1 MGGVANNPYGW
12 GDMRTLPYDDPG
24 QPDLRTPGRFLWWVA
39 RRQKRTL
46 ALGMVWGVLW
56 MVAQALIPVA
66 VGRGISAG
74 VVAGNDR
81 ALLTWS
87 GAVLALALVQAGAGV
102 LRHRAAVS
110 NWLQASFR
118 AAQLI
123 GHHTARTGE
132 ALPRT
137 VPTGEVVSTVSNDA
151 MRLGGAYDV
160 SARFAGAIA
169 SYVVIGVVLLRIS
182 PSLGLTVLI
191 GVPALTAV
199 LGLLVKPLQ
208 RRQSE
213 QREQSGKLTT
223 LGADTVAG
231 LRVLRGIGGE
241 QTFLERYVR
250 RSQQVRSAGVRVAGV
265 QATLDAAQVLLPG
278 IFVVLVTWLGARLAA
293 QGRIDVGE
301 LVTFYGL
308 AAFLVTPL
316 RTATETLDK
325 LTQAHVAARKI
336 IAVLRVSPVVL
347 DRTGHQRAEA
357 LPPAALHDPTSGSTV
372 QPGRMTAV
380 VSARPEESAAL
391 ADRLGRFTEVPT
403 APVLVGD
410 ERIDLLPLAAVRR
423 HVVVSEGD
431 PRLFTGPL
439 REQLAG
445 PGPSDDATLLRA
457 IHTAAGF
464 DVLEALPDGLDSEVE
479 ERGRSFSG
487 GQRQRLTLARALLT
501 DAPTLVLVE
510 PTSAVDAHTEA
521 RIAERLRSHRAGRT
535 TVIMTASPLLLDQV
549 DHVLFLDGGELA
561 AEGSHRE
568 LMATNKDYRRTVVRG
583 EDE

>member
-1 MGGVANNPYGW
+1 M
-12 GDMRTLPYDDPG
+12 
-24 QPDLRTPGRFLWWVA
+24 
-39 RRQKRTL
+39 
-46 ALGMVWGVLW
+46 
-56 MVAQALIPVA
+56 
-66 VGRGISAG
+66 
-74 VVAGNDR
+74 
-81 ALLTWS
+81 
-87 GAVLALALVQAGAGV
+87 
-102 LRHRAAVS
+102 
-110 NWLQASFR
+110 
-118 AAQLI
+118 
-123 GHHTARTGE
+123 
-132 ALPRT
+132 
-137 VPTGEVVSTVSNDA
+137 
-151 MRLGGAYDV
+151 
-160 SARFAGAIA
+160 
-169 SYVVIGVVLLRIS
+169 
-182 PSLGLTVLI
+182 
-191 GVPALTAV
+191 
-199 LGLLVKPLQ
+199 
-208 RRQSE
+208 
-213 QREQSGKLTT
+213 
-223 LGADTVAG
+223 
-231 LRVLRGIGGE
+231 
-241 QTFLERYVR
+241 
-250 RSQQVRSAGVRVAGV
+250 
-265 QATLDAAQVLLPG
+265 
-278 IFVVLVTWLGARLAA
+278 
-293 QGRIDVGE
+293 
-301 LVTFYGL
+301 
-308 AAFLVTPL
+308 
-316 RTATETLDK
+316 
-325 LTQAHVAARKI
+325 
-336 IAVLRVSPVVL
+336 LRVSPVVL

-457 IHTAAGF
+457 IHTAAAF

-549 DHVLFLDGGELA
+549 DHVLFLDDGQLA

>member
-1 MGGVANNPYGW
+1 
-12 GDMRTLPYDDPG
+12 MRNLPYDDPG
-24 QPDLRTPGRFLWWVA
+24 QPDLRTPGRFLWWIA
-39 RRQKRTL
+39 GQQKRTL

-74 VVAGNDR
+74 VVAGDDR

-87 GAVLALALVQAGAGV
+87 GAVLVLALVQAGAGV
-102 LRHRAAVS
+102 LRHRVAVA

-169 SYVVIGVVLLRIS
+169 SYVVIAVVLLRIS
-182 PSLGLTVLI
+182 TSLGLIVLI

-241 QTFLERYVR
+241 QTFVERYVR
-250 RSQQVRSAGVRVAGV
+250 RSQQVRAAGVRVAGV

-278 IFVVLVTWLGARLAA
+278 VFVVLVTWLGARLAV

-336 IAVLRVSPVVL
+336 IAVLRISPVIL

-357 LPPAALHDPTSGSTV
+357 LPDAALHDPTSGSTV
-372 QPGRMTAV
+372 RPGLMTAV

-403 APVLVGD
+403 APVLLGD

-423 HVVVSEGD
+423 HVVVNEGD

-445 PGPSDDATLLRA
+445 PGDLDDARLLRA
-457 IHTAAGF
+457 IHTAAAH

-521 RIAERLRSHRAGRT
+521 RIAERLRAHRAGRT
-535 TVIMTASPLLLDQV
+535 TVVMTASPLLLDHV
-549 DHVLFLDGGELA
+549 DHVLFLAGGELA

>member
-1 MGGVANNPYGW
+1 
-12 GDMRTLPYDDPG
+12 MRNLPYDDPG

-39 RRQKRTL
+39 GQQKRTL

-74 VVAGNDR
+74 VVAGDDR

-87 GAVLALALVQAGAGV
+87 GAVLVLALVQAGAGV
-102 LRHRAAVS
+102 LRHRVAVA

-169 SYVVIGVVLLRIS
+169 SYVVIAVVLLRIS
-182 PSLGLTVLI
+182 TSLGLIVLV
-191 GVPALTAV
+191 GVPTLTAV

-208 RRQSE
+208 RRQYE

-241 QTFLERYVR
+241 QTFVERYVR
-250 RSQQVRSAGVRVAGV
+250 RSQQVRAAGVRVAGV

-278 IFVVLVTWLGARLAA
+278 VFVVLVTWLGARLAV

-336 IAVLRVSPVVL
+336 IAVLRISPVIL

-357 LPPAALHDPTSGSTV
+357 LPDAPLHDPTSGSTV
-372 QPGRMTAV
+372 RPGLMTAV

-403 APVLVGD
+403 APVLLGD

-423 HVVVSEGD
+423 HVVVTEGD

-445 PGPSDDATLLRA
+445 PGDLDDARLLRA
-457 IHTAAGF
+457 IHTAAAH

-521 RIAERLRSHRAGRT
+521 RIAERLRAHRAGRT
-535 TVIMTASPLLLDQV
+535 TVVMTASPLLLDHV
-549 DHVLFLDGGELA
+549 DHVLFLAGGELV

>member
-1 MGGVANNPYGW
+1 
-12 GDMRTLPYDDPG
+12 MRTLPFDDPG

-39 RRQKRTL
+39 GQQKRTL

-66 VGRGISAG
+66 VGRGITAG

-87 GAVLALALVQAGAGV
+87 GAVLALALVQAGSGV
-102 LRHRAAVS
+102 LRHRAAVA

-137 VPTGEVVSTVSNDA
+137 VPTGEIVSTVSNDA

-169 SYVVIGVVLLRIS
+169 SYLVIAVVLLRIS

-191 GVPALTAV
+191 GVPALTAI

-241 QTFLERYVR
+241 QTFVERYVR
-250 RSQQVRSAGVRVAGV
+250 RSQQVRAAGVRVAGV

-278 IFVVLVTWLGARLAA
+278 IFVVLVTWLGARLAV

-372 QPGRMTAV
+372 QPGQMTAV

-403 APVLVGD
+403 APVLVGG

-457 IHTAAGF
+457 IHTAAAF

-487 GQRQRLTLARALLT
+487 GPRQRLTLARALLT

-549 DHVLFLDGGELA
+549 DQVLFLDDGRLA

>member
-1 MGGVANNPYGW
+1 
-12 GDMRTLPYDDPG
+12 MRNLPYDDPG
-24 QPDLRTPGRFLWWVA
+24 QPDLRTPGRFLWWIA
-39 RRQKRTL
+39 GQQKRTL

-74 VVAGNDR
+74 VVAGDDR

-87 GAVLALALVQAGAGV
+87 GAVLVLALVQAGAGV
-102 LRHRAAVS
+102 LRHRVAVA

-169 SYVVIGVVLLRIS
+169 SYVVIAVVLLRIS
-182 PSLGLTVLI
+182 TSLGLIVLI
-191 GVPALTAV
+191 GVPGLTAV

-241 QTFLERYVR
+241 QTFVERYVR
-250 RSQQVRSAGVRVAGV
+250 RSQQVRAAGVRVAGV

-278 IFVVLVTWLGARLAA
+278 VFVVLVTWLGARLAV

-336 IAVLRVSPVVL
+336 IAVLRISPVIL

-357 LPPAALHDPTSGSTV
+357 LPDAALHDPTSGSTV
-372 QPGRMTAV
+372 RPGLMTAV

-403 APVLVGD
+403 APVLLGD

-423 HVVVSEGD
+423 HVVVNEGD

-445 PGPSDDATLLRA
+445 PGHLDDARLLRA
-457 IHTAAGF
+457 IHTAAAH

-521 RIAERLRSHRAGRT
+521 RIAERLRAHRAGRT
-535 TVIMTASPLLLDQV
+535 TVVMTASPLLLDHV
-549 DHVLFLDGGELA
+549 DHVLFLAGGELA

>member
-1 MGGVANNPYGW
+1 
-12 GDMRTLPYDDPG
+12 MRNLPYDDPG

-39 RRQKRTL
+39 GRQKRTL

-74 VVAGNDR
+74 VVAGDDR

-87 GAVLALALVQAGAGV
+87 GAVLVLALVQAGAGV
-102 LRHRAAVS
+102 LRHRVAVA

-169 SYVVIGVVLLRIS
+169 SYVVIAVVLLRIS
-182 PSLGLTVLI
+182 TSLGLIVLI

-241 QTFLERYVR
+241 QTFVERYVR
-250 RSQQVRSAGVRVAGV
+250 RSQQVRAAGVRVAGV

-278 IFVVLVTWLGARLAA
+278 VFVVLVTWLGARLAV

-336 IAVLRVSPVVL
+336 IAVLRISPVIL

-357 LPPAALHDPTSGSTV
+357 LPDAALHDPTSGSTV
-372 QPGRMTAV
+372 RPGLMTAV

-403 APVLVGD
+403 APVLLGD

-423 HVVVSEGD
+423 HVVVNEGD

-445 PGPSDDATLLRA
+445 PGDLDDARLLRA
-457 IHTAAGF
+457 IHTAAAH

-521 RIAERLRSHRAGRT
+521 RIAERLRAHRAGRT
-535 TVIMTASPLLLDQV
+535 TVVITASPLLLDHV
-549 DHVLFLDGGELA
+549 DHVLFLAGGELA

>member
-1 MGGVANNPYGW
+1 
-12 GDMRTLPYDDPG
+12 MRTLPFDDPG

-39 RRQKRTL
+39 GRQKRTL

-66 VGRGISAG
+66 VGRGITAG

-87 GAVLALALVQAGAGV
+87 GAVLALALVQAGSGV
-102 LRHRAAVS
+102 LRHRAAVA

-137 VPTGEVVSTVSNDA
+137 VPTGEIVSTVSNDA

-169 SYVVIGVVLLRIS
+169 SYLVIAVVLLRIS

-191 GVPALTAV
+191 GVPALTAI

-241 QTFLERYVR
+241 QTFVERYVR
-250 RSQQVRSAGVRVAGV
+250 RSQQVRAAGVRVAGV

-278 IFVVLVTWLGARLAA
+278 IFVVLVTWLGARLAV

-372 QPGRMTAV
+372 QPGQMTAV

-403 APVLVGD
+403 APVLVGG

-457 IHTAAGF
+457 IHTAAAF

-549 DHVLFLDGGELA
+549 DQVLFLDDGRLA

>member
-1 MGGVANNPYGW
+1 
-12 GDMRTLPYDDPG
+12 MRNLPYDDPG

-39 RRQKRTL
+39 GQQKRTL

-74 VVAGNDR
+74 VVGGDDR

-87 GAVLALALVQAGAGV
+87 GAVLVLALVQAGAGV
-102 LRHRAAVS
+102 LRHRVAVA

-169 SYVVIGVVLLRIS
+169 SYVVIAVVLLRIS
-182 PSLGLTVLI
+182 TSLGLIVLI

-241 QTFLERYVR
+241 QTFVERYVR
-250 RSQQVRSAGVRVAGV
+250 RSQQVRAAGVRVAGV

-278 IFVVLVTWLGARLAA
+278 VFVVLVTWLGARLAV
-293 QGRIDVGE
+293 QGRVDVGE

-336 IAVLRVSPVVL
+336 IAVLRISPVIL

-357 LPPAALHDPTSGSTV
+357 LPDAALHDPTSGSTV
-372 QPGRMTAV
+372 RPGLMTAV

-403 APVLVGD
+403 APVLLGD

-423 HVVVSEGD
+423 HVVVNEGD

-445 PGPSDDATLLRA
+445 PGHLDDARLLRA
-457 IHTAAGF
+457 IHTAAAH

-479 ERGRSFSG
+479 ERGLSFSG

-521 RIAERLRSHRAGRT
+521 RIAERLRAHRAGRT
-535 TVIMTASPLLLDQV
+535 TVVMTASPLLLDHV
-549 DHVLFLDGGELA
+549 DHVLFLAGGELV

>member
-1 MGGVANNPYGW
+1 
-12 GDMRTLPYDDPG
+12 MRTLPFDDPG

-39 RRQKRTL
+39 GQQKRTL

-66 VGRGISAG
+66 VGRGITAG

-87 GAVLALALVQAGAGV
+87 GAVLALALVQAGSGV
-102 LRHRAAVS
+102 LRHRAAVA
-110 NWLQASFR
+110 NCLQASFR

-137 VPTGEVVSTVSNDA
+137 VPTGEIVSTVSNDA

-169 SYVVIGVVLLRIS
+169 SYLVIAVVLLRIS

-191 GVPALTAV
+191 GVPALTAI

-241 QTFLERYVR
+241 QTFVERYVR

-278 IFVVLVTWLGARLAA
+278 IFVVLVTWLGARLAV

-372 QPGRMTAV
+372 QPGQMTAV

-403 APVLVGD
+403 APVLVGG

-423 HVVVSEGD
+423 HIVVSEGD

-445 PGPSDDATLLRA
+445 PNPSDDATLLRA
-457 IHTAAGF
+457 IHTAAAF

-549 DHVLFLDGGELA
+549 DQVLFLDDGRLA

>member
-1 MGGVANNPYGW
+1 
-12 GDMRTLPYDDPG
+12 MRNLPYDDPG

-241 QTFLERYVR
+241 QTFVERYVR

-372 QPGRMTAV
+372 QPGEMTAV
-380 VSARPEESAAL
+380 VSAHPEESAAL

-457 IHTAAGF
+457 IHTAAAF

-549 DHVLFLDGGELA
+549 DHVLFLDDGRLA

>member
-1 MGGVANNPYGW
+1 
-12 GDMRTLPYDDPG
+12 MRNLPYDDPG
-24 QPDLRTPGRFLWWVA
+24 QPDLRTPGRFLWWIA
-39 RRQKRTL
+39 GQQKRTL

-74 VVAGNDR
+74 VVGGNDR

-87 GAVLALALVQAGAGV
+87 GAVLVLALVQAGAGV
-102 LRHRAAVS
+102 LRHRVAVA

-169 SYVVIGVVLLRIS
+169 SYVVIAVVLLRIS
-182 PSLGLTVLI
+182 TSLGLIVLI

-241 QTFLERYVR
+241 QTFVERYVR
-250 RSQQVRSAGVRVAGV
+250 RSQQVRAAGVRVAGV

-278 IFVVLVTWLGARLAA
+278 VFVVLVTWLGARLAV

-336 IAVLRVSPVVL
+336 IAVLRISPVIL

-357 LPPAALHDPTSGSTV
+357 LPDAALHDPTSGSTV
-372 QPGRMTAV
+372 RPGLMTAV

-403 APVLVGD
+403 APVLLGD

-423 HVVVSEGD
+423 HVVVNEGD

-445 PGPSDDATLLRA
+445 PGHLDDTRLLRA
-457 IHTAAGF
+457 IHTAAAH

-521 RIAERLRSHRAGRT
+521 RIAERLRAHRAGRT
-535 TVIMTASPLLLDQV
+535 TVVVTASPLLLDHV
-549 DHVLFLDGGELA
+549 DHVLFLVGGELA